1 MCFLFPRSLR
11 LLFGLSCV
19 VALANGAAAQA
30 PCRGDIN
37 DDGVVG
43 LQDVALAEIITFM
56 DADDLDS
63 GTAMRADAN
72 SDGALTAADLSAI
85 VERQGIVCPP
95 GPSRT
100 PTRTPTR
107 PPTAT
112 ATATNTPTRTPIP
125 TPTPTQVC
133 AVQQVTPGVVNGALT
148 EGDCRR
154 TFGNGARLTDAYTI
168 TAAPGQAIK
177 VVVEA
182 TGSGGTYPP
191 FVRVVDLNGYFDES
205 EGAPPIEFRTTTNL
219 AYTIF
224 VTSSPAQAQQTGS
237 YRMTISSRPCTTEPI
252 ATRIRSIDGTECPDP
267 TSPSV
272 GDRLEFADIYTFEVV
287 QPLSRVEITMRQLQE
302 ESDLD
307 PVIAVYGP
315 GGYEVFASFQADDAA
330 PGGFGFDAEARFVAI
345 DPGTYTVIASGGG
358 CNPSQPDANC
368 GYSIAFRPL
377 AACTTTALGDV
388 PATSRLV
395 IAGTLYGDNQRT
407 TCPAPVTVPGFNE
420 LGEPEVNSSSDV
432 YTFAAVAGDVFSA
445 EMSSDGDS
453 QLSLFGP
460 VQAGN
465 PFITQNDFVE
475 NGFVSQ
481 LAATLTQDGTYT
493 MLAVNRTPLEPPDP
507 NDPEDLGE
515 FVEYETF
522 VQKCPVSGGLL
533 PATGNTV
540 SARFRVTDCLGFGNY
555 PFKSYA
561 FDGTAGQ
568 VVTTTM
574 SSTAVDPAVTV
585 LSASRSATF
594 NDNDTLLSPT
604 VNARAIRVLPTTG
617 TYFAEMTTSRD
628 EFEPDLVSQP
638 AFTAAARSCAVKPVV
653 VGTLNDSF
661 ADNDCD
667 LGNGRK
673 YDVYTTT
680 GVVGLPAVP
689 FVLSVQPPANACVIG
704 MLPEGAQLL
713 DATCSKEALDI
724 PITNAGPAGFMI
736 AADSAATRG
745 TYAARVRACA
755 VPNVGFG
762 GTYNATLVT
771 AGCSDTDNARSD
783 WVLFSD
789 NASLVRFN
797 EGVLLSLDVGFP
809 AVATLVDAHRVS
821 AFTQRRNISQED
833 LIPLGSKLGALLKIQ
848 GATLNNRGPY
858 TFRVAPPVRQQ

>member
-1 MCFLFPRSLR
+1 ML
-11 LLFGLSCV
+11 
-19 VALANGAAAQA
+19 ALTNSAAAQT

-37 DDGVVG
+37 DDDVVG
-43 LQDVALAEIITFM
+43 PQDLALAEMVTFM
-56 DADDLDS
+56 EIDDLDP

-72 SDGALTAADLSAI
+72 GDGSLTVADLSAI
-85 VERQGIVCPP
+85 VERQGVVCPP

-100 PTRTPTR
+100 PTITPSR

-112 ATATNTPTRTPIP
+112 VTVTNTPTRTPIP

-133 AVQQVTPGVVNGALT
+133 AVQAVTPGVVNGALT

-154 TFGNGARLTDAYTI
+154 IFGNGARVTDAYTI

-191 FVRVVDLNGYFDES
+191 FVRVIDFNGYFDEA

-219 AYTIF
+219 TYAIF

-237 YRMTISSRPCTTEPI
+237 YRMTISSRPCTTEPL

-272 GDRLEFADIYTFEVV
+272 GDRMDFADIYTFEIA

-315 GGYEVFASFQADDAA
+315 GGYEVFPSFQADDAA

-345 DPGTYTVIASGGG
+345 DPGTYTLIASGGG
-358 CNPSQPDANC
+358 CNPSQPEANC
-368 GYSIAFRPL
+368 GYSIAFRQP
-377 AACTTTALGDV
+377 AACTAAALGEV
-388 PATSRLV
+388 PATSRKV
-395 IAGTLYGDNQRT
+395 VAGSLYGDTRRT
-407 TCPAPVTVPGFNE
+407 MCPAPVTVPGFSE

-432 YTFAAVAGDVFSA
+432 YTFTALAGDVFSA

-460 VQAGN
+460 VQGGN

-493 MLAVNRTPLEPPDP
+493 LFAVNRTPLEPPDP

-533 PATGNTV
+533 PATGNAV
-540 SARFRVTDCLGFGNY
+540 SGRFRVTDCVGFGNY

-574 SSTAVDPAVTV
+574 SSTAVDPALTV
-585 LSASRSATF
+585 LSTSRSATV
-594 NDNDTLLSPT
+594 NDDDPLLSPT
-604 VNARAIRVLPTTG
+604 VNARATRVLPTTG

-628 EFEPDLVSQP
+628 EFEPDLVPQP
-638 AFTAAARSCAVKPVV
+638 AFTAAARSCAVKPLV
-653 VGTLNDSF
+653 VGTLSDSF
-661 ADNDCD
+661 IDNDCD

-673 YDVYTTT
+673 YDVYTVT

-689 FVLSVQPPANACVIG
+689 FVLSVQPPANGCVMG
-704 MLPEGAQLL
+704 LLPEGAQLL
-713 DATCSKEALDI
+713 DQTCSKEALDI
-724 PITNAGPAGFMI
+724 PIVNAGPAGFMI
-736 AADSAATRG
+736 VADAAATRG
-745 TYAARVRACA
+745 AYGALVRTCA
-755 VPNVGFG
+755 VPNISFG
-762 GTYNATLVT
+762 GTYAGSLLT

-789 NASLVRFN
+789 NAPLVRFN
-797 EGVLLSLDVGFP
+797 DGALLSLDVGFP
-809 AVATLVDAHRVS
+809 AVATLVDAHQVV
-821 AFTQRRNISQED
+821 AFTQRRNISPED
-833 LIPLGSKLGALLKIQ
+833 LIPFGNKLGALLKIQ

-858 TFRVAPPVRQQ
+858 TFRVAPTVRQQ